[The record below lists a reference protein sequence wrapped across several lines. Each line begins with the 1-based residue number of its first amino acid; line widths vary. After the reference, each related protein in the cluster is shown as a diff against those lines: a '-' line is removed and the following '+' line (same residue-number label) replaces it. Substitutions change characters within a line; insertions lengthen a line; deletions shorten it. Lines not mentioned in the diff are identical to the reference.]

1 MKIEGMK
8 KRESNGVLGRW
19 WGSLQLARGR
29 PMKAEQEVGPLKTFK
44 AMEVPRQGPMWR
56 KGSLQHLPA
65 SKLLSS
71 DILQGAWHTSTAFRR
86 NIMSNW
92 ALPRQWHDRD
102 STEVSG
108 VWFSSSVALKL
119 WTYESGCS
127 LDCGLCIPWEG
138 ALLPRGLVHTQSSLE
153 QQIPAPEGGKASLV
167 LGAERLG
174 PLLQFGR
181 YRGQI
186 VCSIGHLIR
195 CQMQL

>member
-1 MKIEGMK
+1 MVSWGDGEALFSWQEEDPWRQS
-8 KRESNGVLGRW
+8 KRLDPWRLS
-19 WGSLQLARGR
+19 R
-29 PMKAEQEVGPLKTFK
+29 PWRSQGKE
-44 AMEVPRQGPMWR
+44 GPMWR
-56 KGSLQHLPA
+56 KRSLQHLPA